1 MQHIL
6 VAICAHCE
14 VIGLREKRIVE
25 CIPDY
30 IGNIR
35 IGKLL
40 VDDGSWDGTAE
51 EAAAQGAHVIT
62 LLHNQG
68 KADAM
73 KHAFEFFLEG
83 DCDALITM
91 DADGQHD
98 PADLGRF
105 CERLASNDVVLGERY
120 HPNSSRVGV
129 PFDRE
134 LMNLMFAQT
143 VSALTGR
150 KFYDVLCGFRAFR
163 RPVVEA
169 LQSHLQLPEYGF
181 ELETVMAL
189 CFPLGVTRVAT
200 IPISAVYTG
209 TAELAELY
217 EYPDG
222 QMAAKR
228 RERVLTHFDQL
239 QTLCE
244 RYGVKPGE
252 ASFV

>member
-1 MQHIL
+1 MDIL

-25 CIPDY
+25 RIPATL
-30 IGNIR
+30 GKAR

-40 VDDGSWDGTAE
+40 VDDGSWDGTGE

-62 LLHNQG
+62 LPHNVG
-68 KADAM
+68 KADAL

-83 DCDALITM
+83 GCDAMVTM

-98 PADLGRF
+98 PDDLGRF
-105 CERLASNDVVLGERY
+105 VELLASNDVVLGERY
-120 HPNSSRVGV
+120 HPNSCRVGV
-129 PFDRE
+129 PLDRE

-143 VSALTGR
+143 VSMLSGR

-163 RPVVEA
+163 RPVIEA
-169 LQSHLQLPEYGF
+169 LQSHLKLPEYGV

-189 CFPLGVTRVAT
+189 CFPLRVTRVAT
-200 IPISAVYTG
+200 TPISAVYTG

-228 RERVLTHFDQL
+228 RERVLVHFDQL
-239 QTLCE
+239 QALCE
-244 RYGVKPGE
+244 RYGAKLGE